1 VYELLL
7 LFTLIY
13 SVGAGKTGA
22 KENNTKMNR
31 FAFLFR

>member
-13 SVGAGKTGA
+13 SVSAGETGA
-22 KENNTKMNR
+22 KRK
-31 FAFLFR
+31 